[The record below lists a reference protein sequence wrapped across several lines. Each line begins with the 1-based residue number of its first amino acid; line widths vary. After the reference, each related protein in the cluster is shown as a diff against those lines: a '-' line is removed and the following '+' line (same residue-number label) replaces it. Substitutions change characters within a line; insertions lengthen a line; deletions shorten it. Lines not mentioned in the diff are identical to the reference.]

1 MGKIILKYTALLIP
15 ITAMIIFLT
24 YSEKEPANA
33 SALEEVVASEYIMD
47 LSESS
52 NAKAQNW
59 GDNKEGSAKYL
70 SGRTGIV
77 TFFVGDAGSEWTTS
91 DITTVC
97 DKLNVA
103 AGYLME
109 SGRKYHQNVDLVY
122 NMPDMMFYEQFDR
135 PLKEWESVNYTRQVY
150 NWIDKDVNC
159 EYLLSKYDLDG
170 LAFLCVL
177 NKDGI
182 SYAVVHDV
190 EDEKTNYYEVAYIY
204 LFDAEYP
211 DRYESPAAY
220 AHELLHLF
228 GAVDLYNYE
237 NNPVSYGLEAY
248 IRTKHPNELM
258 YTTYHDGHY
267 SLSNQIEQEFSDIT
281 AYSVGFLS
289 ECDEVN
295 QFPELKKQYPA
306 CFSSADGQ
314 KAITFEDG
322 EKGGIRTK

>member
-1 MGKIILKYTALLIP
+1 MSKIVFKYTFLLIP
-15 ITAMIIFLT
+15 VIIVIVLLT
-24 YSEKEPANA
+24 FTEKEPANGA
-33 SALEEVVASEYIMD
+33 ALEEVIASEYIMD
-47 LSESS
+47 LSESNS
-52 NAKAQNW
+52 AHSQDW

-97 DKLNVA
+97 DKLNIA

-109 SGRKYHQNVDLVY
+109 CGHKYHQNVELIY
-122 NMPDMMFYEQFDR
+122 NMSDMMFYEKFDQS
-135 PLKEWESVNYTRQVY
+135 LSKWEDINYTKQVY

-170 LAFLCVL
+170 LAFLVVL

-182 SYAVVHDV
+182 SYAVAHDV
-190 EDEKTNYYEVAYIY
+190 EDGRSNYYEVAYLY

-237 NNPVSYGLEAY
+237 SNPISYGLEAY
-248 IRTKHPNELM
+248 VRTKHPNELM

-267 SLSNQIEQEFSDIT
+267 SLSNQIEQEFSDMT
-281 AYSVGFLS
+281 AYCVGFLS
-289 ECDEVN
+289 DCEEVK
-295 QFPELKKQYPA
+295 QFPELKKTYPA

-314 KAITFEDG
+314 KAIIFEDG